1 MCLLVVRVFGDD
13 APLLRRGADLVELEL
28 LLLLIHRSSTSMVGP
43 RRRRARLPGRLLGLR
58 VRRFI
63 FRGLMAVCSMSVGLD
78 VRHPKR
84 RGGLQRTVGDRRRDV
99 GGPGLAPARL
109 RRVELGR
116 RLLVRE
122 EPLELLRLWK
132 MTSEL
137 CSYDVA
143 SMA

>member
-1 MCLLVVRVFGDD
+1 M
-13 APLLRRGADLVELEL
+13 
-28 LLLLIHRSSTSMVGP
+28 TVG
-43 RRRRARLPGRLLGLR
+43 R
-58 VRRFI
+58 
-63 FRGLMAVCSMSVGLD
+63 MSVGLD

-84 RGGLQRTVGDRRRDV
+84 RRGQRTVGDRRRDV
-99 GGPGLAPARL
+99 RGPGLAPARL

-116 RLLVRE
+116 RLLVGE

-132 MTSEL
+132 LTSEL

>member
-13 APLLRRGADLVELEL
+13 APLLRRSADLVELEL
-28 LLLLIHRSSTSMVGP
+28 LLVVGHGRLARVVGA

-63 FRGLMAVCSMSVGLD
+63 FRGLLTVGRVRVGLD
-78 VRHPKR
+78 VGDAEG

-109 RRVELGR
+109 RRVELRG
-116 RLLVRE
+116 RLLVGE
-122 EPLELLRLWK
+122 EPLELLRLWEL
-132 MTSEL
+132 TSEL
-137 CSYDVA
+137 C
-143 SMA
+143 

>member
-1 MCLLVVRVFGDD
+1 M
-13 APLLRRGADLVELEL
+13 
-28 LLLLIHRSSTSMVGP
+28 TVG
-43 RRRRARLPGRLLGLR
+43 R
-58 VRRFI
+58 
-63 FRGLMAVCSMSVGLD
+63 MSVGLD

-109 RRVELGR
+109 RRVELGG

-137 CSYDVA
+137 
-143 SMA
+143 

>member
-13 APLLRRGADLVELEL
+13 APLLRRSADLVELEL
-28 LLLLIHRSSTSMVGP
+28 LLVVVGHGRLARVVGA

-63 FRGLMAVCSMSVGLD
+63 FRGLLTVGRVRVGLD
-78 VRHPKR
+78 VGDAEG

-109 RRVELGR
+109 RRVELR
-116 RLLVRE
+116 RRVLVRE
-122 EPLELLRLWK
+122 EPLELLRLCGK
-132 MTSEL
+132 
-137 CSYDVA
+137 
-143 SMA
+143 

>member
-1 MCLLVVRVFGDD
+1 
-13 APLLRRGADLVELEL
+13 
-28 LLLLIHRSSTSMVGP
+28 
-43 RRRRARLPGRLLGLR
+43 
-58 VRRFI
+58 
-63 FRGLMAVCSMSVGLD
+63 MAVCSMSVGLD

-84 RGGLQRTVGDRRRDV
+84 RGGLQGTVGDRRRDV
-99 GGPGLAPARL
+99 RGPGLAPARL

-137 CSYDVA
+137 C
-143 SMA
+143 

>member
-13 APLLRRGADLVELEL
+13 APLLRRSADLVELEL
-28 LLLLIHRSSTSMVGP
+28 LLVVVGHGRLARVVGP
-43 RRRRARLPGRLLGLR
+43 RRRRARLPGRLDLLGLR

-63 FRGLMAVCSMSVGLD
+63 FRGLLTVGRVRVGLD
-78 VRHPKR
+78 VGDAEG

-109 RRVELGR
+109 RRVELRR

-122 EPLELLRLWK
+122 EALELLRL
-132 MTSEL
+132 
-137 CSYDVA
+137 
-143 SMA
+143 